1 MDKTVLIVAITG
13 ATGSIYGIRM
23 LQVLSGINNVE
34 THLIMSKAGKINIEY
49 ETNWKIAEIEALAK
63 FNYDVDDIGARLSSG
78 SFKRHAM
85 IIAPCT
91 VKTMSAIAHSYTDNL
106 IIRAADVTL
115 KEKGK
120 LVLLIRETPLH
131 IGHIRNME
139 RLAEMGAVIM
149 PPVPAFYHKPT
160 TIQEIIDQTIGKTLD
175 ILDIEHNL
183 YNRWSGLHQG

>member
-1 MDKTVLIVAITG
+1 MAKTLLIVAITG
-13 ATGSIYGIRM
+13 ATGSVYGIRM
-23 LQVLSGINNVE
+23 LQVLSGLNNIE

-49 ETNWKIAEIEALAK
+49 ETDWKLEDIEALAD
-63 FNYDVDDIGARLSSG
+63 FHYDVDDIGARLSSG
-78 SFKRHAM
+78 SFKRYAM

-91 VKTMSAIAHSYTDNL
+91 VKTMSAVAHSYTDNL

-115 KEKGK
+115 KEKRK

-131 IGHIRNME
+131 IGHIKNME
-139 RLAEMGAVIM
+139 RLAEMGAIIM

-160 TIQEIIDQTIGKTLD
+160 TIEGIIDQTIGKTLD

-183 YNRWSGLHQG
+183 YNRWPGLHQS

>member
-1 MDKTVLIVAITG
+1 MDKTVIIVGITG

-23 LQVLSGINNVE
+23 LQVLSSINNIE
-34 THLIMSKAGKINIEY
+34 THLVISKAGKINIEY
-49 ETNWKIAEIEALAK
+49 ETDWKIKDIESLATLS
-63 FNYDVDDIGARLSSG
+63 YDIGDIAAPLSSG
-78 SFKRHAM
+78 SFRRHAM

-91 VKTMSAIAHSYTDNL
+91 IKTMSAIAHSYTDNL
-106 IIRAADVTL
+106 ITRSADVTL
-115 KEKGK
+115 KEKRK
-120 LVLLIRETPLH
+120 LVLMVRETPLH

-139 RLAEMGAVIM
+139 RLAEIGAVIM

-183 YNRWSGLHQG
+183 YARWSGLNRQ